1 MTGPSGTS
9 AARRVLPTI
18 DLGSGDPV
26 VIMQGF
32 ALQPRT
38 YLAVAELLAERC
50 RVIIPPLFA
59 ESGWHWSPDRV
70 LDDLEATLDHLGV
83 GAVTMIGHSFGGAL
97 ELNFAVQHPER
108 ITELVFADTLA
119 MAHEWSLAAEAVR
132 PTSLVWMATP
142 RAAIDFTTSFLTHP
156 LCLAQAGWWGF
167 RSDRH
172 DQVATIAASG
182 IPCHVLWADP
192 RQPAG
197 TVRWRRLRP
206 GSGRG
211 LHRGPRPQP
220 PPRRPRLGLPPSP
233 SGDGAPR
240 PNGAP
245 GARALK
251 GDGVSQRWGG
261 LPNDE
266 VASLWETHVV
276 GRPSRPRGVRP
287 GVS

>member
-1 MTGPSGTS
+1 VLS
-9 AARRVLPTI
+9 AI

-38 YLAVAELLAERC
+38 YRAVADLLAERC

-97 ELNFAVQHPER
+97 ELNFAVRHPER

-132 PTSLVWMATP
+132 PASLVWMATP
-142 RAAIDFTTSFLTHP
+142 RAAIDFTTSFLSHP

-167 RSDRH
+167 RSDRR

-182 IPCHVLWADP
+182 IPCHVLWAD
-192 RQPAG
+192 RDSLLSRSDG
-197 TVRWRRLRP
+197 TAFARDLGADFTVV
-206 GSGRG
+206 
-211 LHRGPRPQP
+211 HGPSRHPVDHDWVYRHP
-220 PPRRPRLGLPPSP
+220 HLVMKHLDRLGLQALAGPSKPP
-233 SGDGAPR
+233 D
-240 PNGAP
+240 
-245 GARALK
+245 AR
-251 GDGVSQRWGG
+251 
-261 LPNDE
+261 
-266 VASLWETHVV
+266 
-276 GRPSRPRGVRP
+276 SRRAAAR
-287 GVS
+287 